1 MQTQTVFQA
10 GNSSVVAIP
19 KHLMKDLK
27 IKPGQKV
34 FVEKSS
40 DGETIM
46 IKKAVG
52 KKIQAEGAVGKTT
65 LTPEFKEW
73 LDNFMIEYK
82 PILKKLA
89 KM

>member
-1 MQTQTVFQA
+1 MQTQRVFQA

-52 KKIQAEGAVGKTT
+52 KNVKTASAGSKT
-65 LTPEFKEW
+65 ALTPEFKKW
-73 LDNFMIEYK
+73 LDNFMVEYK

-89 KM
+89 NL